1 VEAACEA
8 KDGQNHE
15 EEITARYL
23 FLENLHH
30 GFVFGL
36 IHLGKRLLHK
46 RPIFEAAGMQHFRES
61 ESRVAKK
68 NLRIFEP
75 LVVIG
80 HREVNSVGDLLN
92 LFKKIAGLIKIAG
105 RIFAQTELRHLMD
118 EFSVK
123 ETLFLRLCLG
133 SLCLE
138 CRNALLIGD
147 FFVRGVGA
155 SGYCKRREE
164 EEHRQRDLNA
174 HEEPP
179 LLRKPERLVCL
190 ATALPHAVT
199 IGAIQEDMQGKTDIS
214 PVTTCSRDVYFEH
227 PFVENLFFID
237 NLFRKVSN
245 TSVFYV

>member
-1 VEAACEA
+1 MRTKYAQIPKEGLICAGLLL
-8 KDGQNHE
+8 KD
-15 EEITARYL
+15 
-23 FLENLHH
+23 LHH

-36 IHLGKRLLHK
+36 IHLGKRLLDK
-46 RPIFEAAGMQHFRES
+46 RSIFEAAGMQHFREP
-61 ESRVAKK
+61 ESRVAEK
-68 NLRIFEP
+68 NLGIFEP

-80 HREVNSVGDLLN
+80 HREVNPVGKQLDLLQ
-92 LFKKIAGLIKIAG
+92 KIAGLIYIAG

-118 EFSVK
+118 ELGIK

-138 CRNALLIGD
+138 CRNAILIGN

-155 SGYCKRREE
+155 SGYCEHREK
-164 EEHRQRDLNA
+164 EEHRHRDLNA

-179 LLRKPERLVCL
+179 LLRKPERLVCM

-199 IGAIQEDMQGKTDIS
+199 IGAIQEDMQGKTDVS